1 MLSRHLEVSLRLA
14 MTLARQKSHEYLTVE
29 HLLLA
34 LLENNHAATTLKAC
48 GGDISTLRAEL
59 EAYINKHT
67 PTLDEDVEQSP
78 QPTQSFDRILQ
89 RAIFHVQSIG
99 GGRLVEGSD
108 ILVSM
113 FSEHDTYAVY
123 LLKKQG
129 VSRLELTQY
138 LSHGQDKADDGEAK
152 SGISSDSRSEKTSKD
167 PLVDF
172 ATNLNK
178 RAAEGKTDPLIGRAS
193 EIERTAQVLCR
204 RRKNNP
210 LLVGDPGVGKTSIAE
225 GLAWLIINEK
235 APKPLNGCVIYSLD
249 IGSLIAGT
257 KYRGDFE
264 KRMKSLLDALRKKPN
279 AILFIDEIHMI
290 IGAGS
295 SMSSNMDVSNL
306 IKPALAN
313 GELRC
318 IGSTTFS
325 EYRQV
330 FEKDHALSRRFQ
342 KIDVKEPSIED
353 SIDILR
359 GLKPRYEEFHNVSY
373 TDAALVS
380 AVKLS
385 AKHVHERFLPDKAI
399 DVIDEAGAYKRL
411 GITPEI
417 ADTEAEDA
425 LLTTL
430 EEETSS
436 SKAKSFEFA
445 ELSQDSDSAES
456 GPKSM
461 HQAADDVDDSTNDD
475 TSTSDKVDVSKSDT
489 SHNSAEAH
497 KSVTVI
503 DVEDI
508 EAIVAKLA
516 RIPPKSVSNDD
527 KSLLEHLDRD
537 LKRLVF
543 GQDEAIDTLSDAIK
557 LSRAGLKSPD
567 KPIGSFMFAGPT
579 GVGKTEVS
587 RQLANLLGVELVRFD
602 MSEYMEAHTASRL
615 IGAPPGYVGF
625 DQGGLLTEKINQFP
639 HCVLLLDEI
648 EKAHPDVFNLLLQV
662 MDHGTLTDNN
672 GRVSSFKQVILIM
685 TTNVGADSMSR
696 ASMGFTHQDHSKD
709 NSEALKRVFTP
720 EFRNRLDAIIQFN
733 PLDPSIVVSVV
744 DKFLVELQAQ
754 LDDKQ
759 VMLEIDDEVRDYLAA
774 KGYDRLMGARPM
786 QRLIQDEIKK
796 PLASMILFG
805 DLADG
810 GTVHVTLQT
819 TEDESEQGSSTI
831 STDKADDNQ
840 PKAMDKATVN
850 NREILLTVVE
860 THGSRNGDHSQ
871 SMPS

>member
-34 LLENNHAATTLKAC
+34 LLENTNAANTLTAC
-48 GGDISTLRAEL
+48 NANVSTLRSEL

-67 PTLDEDVEQSP
+67 PTVDADSEQSP

-129 VSRLELTQY
+129 ISRLELTQY
-138 LSHGQDKADDGEAK
+138 LSHGQDKDEPSEPRASMTGERRSA
-152 SGISSDSRSEKTSKD
+152 SEKTSKD
-167 PLVDF
+167 PLVEF
-172 ATNLNK
+172 ATNLNQ
-178 RAAEGKTDPLIGRAS
+178 RAAEGKTDPLIGRGP
-193 EIERTAQVLCR
+193 EIERAAQVLCR

-210 LLVGDPGVGKTSIAE
+210 LLVGEPGVGKTSIAE
-225 GLAWLIINEK
+225 GLAWLIINDK

-264 KRMKSLLDALRKKPN
+264 KRMKSLLDALKKKPN

-318 IGSTTFS
+318 IGSTTFT

-342 KIDVKEPSIED
+342 KIDVKEPSVDD

-359 GLKPRYEEFHNVSY
+359 GLKPRYEEFHNVEY
-373 TDAALVS
+373 TDEALVT
-380 AVKLS
+380 AVQLS
-385 AKHVHERFLPDKAI
+385 AKHIHERFLPDKAI

-411 GITPEI
+411 GIVADLDDIDAEESFI
-417 ADTEAEDA
+417 ANLEQDFDA
-425 LLTTL
+425 QIDAD
-430 EEETSS
+430 EEGLGGDADDDSLDETSATNEMQEEANTAKANDKANG
-436 SKAKSFEFA
+436 SKKSKGKRA
-445 ELSQDSDSAES
+445 
-456 GPKSM
+456 PIK
-461 HQAADDVDDSTNDD
+461 
-475 TSTSDKVDVSKSDT
+475 
-489 SHNSAEAH
+489 
-497 KSVTVI
+497 I
-503 DVEDI
+503 DVADI
-508 EAIVAKLA
+508 EAIIAKLA
-516 RIPPKSVSNDD
+516 RIPPKSVSSDD
-527 KSLLEHLDRD
+527 KSILEHLDRD
-537 LKRLVF
+537 LKHLVF
-543 GQDEAIDTLSDAIK
+543 GQDEAIETLADAIK
-557 LSRAGLKSPD
+557 LSRAGLKAPN

-615 IGAPPGYVGF
+615 IGAPPGYVGY
-625 DQGGLLTEKINQFP
+625 DQGGLLTEKINQHP

-672 GRVSSFKQVILIM
+672 GRVAIFKQVIVIM
-685 TTNVGADSMSR
+685 TTNVGAESISR
-696 ASMGFTHQDHSKD
+696 SSMGFTQQDHSRD
-709 NSEALKRVFTP
+709 NTEALKRVFTP

-733 PLDPSIVVSVV
+733 ALDTSVVVSVV
-744 DKFLVELQAQ
+744 DKFLVELQVQ

-759 VMLEIDDEVRDYLAA
+759 VTLEIDDEVRDYLAE

-805 DLADG
+805 DLVNGGIVHLSLEPKEANEQDGDTVKLDKNGGKSSDKGSAD
-810 GTVHVTLQT
+810 
-819 TEDESEQGSSTI
+819 SRI
-831 STDKADDNQ
+831 
-840 PKAMDKATVN
+840 
-850 NREILLTVVE
+850 ILTVVE
-860 THGSRNGDHSQ
+860 THEPHPDSESLA
-871 SMPS
+871 S

>member
-34 LLENNHAATTLKAC
+34 LLENTNAANTLTAC
-48 GGDISTLRAEL
+48 NANVSTLRSEL

-67 PTLDEDVEQSP
+67 PTVDADSEQSP

-129 VSRLELTQY
+129 ISRLELTQY
-138 LSHGQDKADDGEAK
+138 LSHGQEKDEPSEPRASMTGERRSA
-152 SGISSDSRSEKTSKD
+152 SEKTSKD
-167 PLVDF
+167 PLVEF
-172 ATNLNK
+172 ATNLNQ
-178 RAAEGKTDPLIGRAS
+178 RAAEGKTDPLIGRGP
-193 EIERTAQVLCR
+193 EIERAAQVLCR

-210 LLVGDPGVGKTSIAE
+210 LLVGEPGVGKTSIAE
-225 GLAWLIINEK
+225 GLAWLIINDK

-264 KRMKSLLDALRKKPN
+264 KRMKSLLDALKKKPN

-318 IGSTTFS
+318 IGSTTFT

-342 KIDVKEPSIED
+342 KIDVKEPSVDD

-359 GLKPRYEEFHNVSY
+359 GLKPRYEEFHNVEY
-373 TDAALVS
+373 TDEALVT
-380 AVKLS
+380 AVQLS
-385 AKHVHERFLPDKAI
+385 AKHIHERFLPDKAI

-411 GITPEI
+411 GIV
-417 ADTEAEDA
+417 AD
-425 LLTTL
+425 L
-430 EEETSS
+430 
-436 SKAKSFEFA
+436 
-445 ELSQDSDSAES
+445 
-456 GPKSM
+456 
-461 HQAADDVDDSTNDD
+461 DD
-475 TSTSDKVDVSKSDT
+475 
-489 SHNSAEAH
+489 
-497 KSVTVI
+497 I
-503 DVEDI
+503 DVEESFIANLEQDFDAQIDADEEGLDGSLDDDSSHDTDSVNEMQEEADTAKANDKANGSKKSKGKRAPIKIDVADI
-508 EAIVAKLA
+508 EAIIAKLA
-516 RIPPKSVSNDD
+516 RIPPKSVSSDD
-527 KSLLEHLDRD
+527 KSILEHLDRD
-537 LKRLVF
+537 LKHLVF
-543 GQDEAIDTLSDAIK
+543 GQDEAIETLADAIK
-557 LSRAGLKSPD
+557 LSRAGLKAPD

-615 IGAPPGYVGF
+615 IGAPPGYVGY
-625 DQGGLLTEKINQFP
+625 DQGGLLTEKINQHP

-672 GRVSSFKQVILIM
+672 GRVAIFKQVIVIM
-685 TTNVGADSMSR
+685 TTNVGAESISR
-696 ASMGFTHQDHSKD
+696 SSMGFTQQDHSRD
-709 NSEALKRVFTP
+709 NTEALKRVFTP

-733 PLDPSIVVSVV
+733 ALDTSVVVSVV
-744 DKFLVELQAQ
+744 DKFLVELQVQ

-759 VMLEIDDEVRDYLAA
+759 VTLEIDDEVRDYLAE

-805 DLADG
+805 DLVNGGVVHLSLEPKEANEKDGEAIKLDKTSGKSSDKGSAD
-810 GTVHVTLQT
+810 
-819 TEDESEQGSSTI
+819 SRI
-831 STDKADDNQ
+831 
-840 PKAMDKATVN
+840 
-850 NREILLTVVE
+850 ILTVVE
-860 THGSRNGDHSQ
+860 THEPHPDSESLA
-871 SMPS
+871 S

>member
-34 LLENNHAATTLKAC
+34 LLENTHAANTLTAC
-48 GGDISTLRAEL
+48 NANVSTLRTEL

-67 PTLDEDVEQSP
+67 PTVDADTEQSP

-129 VSRLELTQY
+129 ISRLELTQY
-138 LSHGQDKADDGEAK
+138 LSHGQDKDEPSEPRASMTGERRSA
-152 SGISSDSRSEKTSKD
+152 SEKTSKD
-167 PLVDF
+167 PLVEF
-172 ATNLNK
+172 ATNLNQ

-193 EIERTAQVLCR
+193 EIERAAQVLCR

-210 LLVGDPGVGKTSIAE
+210 LLVGEPGVGKTSIAE
-225 GLAWLIINEK
+225 GLAWLIINDR

-264 KRMKSLLDALRKKPN
+264 KRMKSLLDALKKKPN

-318 IGSTTFS
+318 IGSTTFT

-342 KIDVKEPSIED
+342 KIDVKEPSVDD

-359 GLKPRYEEFHNVSY
+359 GLKPRYEEFHNVEY
-373 TDAALVS
+373 TDEALVS
-380 AVKLS
+380 AVQLS
-385 AKHVHERFLPDKAI
+385 AKHIHERFLPDKAI

-411 GITPEI
+411 GVIPDAADIDAEESFI
-417 ADTEAEDA
+417 ADIEQD
-425 LLTTL
+425 
-430 EEETSS
+430 
-436 SKAKSFEFA
+436 FD
-445 ELSQDSDSAES
+445 SQIDSDE
-456 GPKSM
+456 GFDTDNEGVDNEMKSE
-461 HQAADDVDDSTNDD
+461 ADTAKANDRAQ
-475 TSTSDKVDVSKSDT
+475 SSDKIKTSKS
-489 SHNSAEAH
+489 
-497 KSVTVI
+497 KKKPPIKI
-503 DVEDI
+503 DVADI
-508 EAIVAKLA
+508 EAIIAKLA
-516 RIPPKSVSNDD
+516 RIPPKSVSSDD
-527 KSLLEHLDRD
+527 KSILEHLDRD
-537 LKRLVF
+537 LKHLVF
-543 GQDEAIDTLSDAIK
+543 GQDEAIETLADAIK
-557 LSRAGLKSPD
+557 LSRAGLKAPD

-587 RQLANLLGVELVRFD
+587 RQLASLLGVELVRFD

-615 IGAPPGYVGF
+615 IGAPPGYVGY
-625 DQGGLLTEKINQFP
+625 DQGGLLTEKINQYP

-672 GRVSSFKQVILIM
+672 GRVAIFKQVIVIM
-685 TTNVGADSMSR
+685 TTNVGADSISR
-696 ASMGFTHQDHSKD
+696 SSMGFTQQDHSRD
-709 NSEALKRVFTP
+709 NTEALKRVFTP

-733 PLDPSIVVSVV
+733 PLDTSVVVSVV
-744 DKFLVELQAQ
+744 DKFLVELQVQ

-759 VMLEIDDEVRDYLAA
+759 VTLEIDDEVRDYLAN

-805 DLADG
+805 DLVNG
-810 GTVHVTLQT
+810 GVVHLTLEPEAT
-819 TEDESEQGSSTI
+819 DSKDEAAVKLSKNSDKGSASSRI
-831 STDKADDNQ
+831 
-840 PKAMDKATVN
+840 V
-850 NREILLTVVE
+850 LTVVE
-860 THGSRNGDHSQ
+860 THEPHPDSESLA
-871 SMPS
+871 S

>member
-34 LLENNHAATTLKAC
+34 LLENTNAANTLTAC
-48 GGDISTLRAEL
+48 NANVSTLRSEL

-67 PTLDEDVEQSP
+67 PTVDADTEQSP

-129 VSRLELTQY
+129 ISRLELTQY
-138 LSHGQDKADDGEAK
+138 LSHGQDKDEPSEPRASMTGERRSA
-152 SGISSDSRSEKTSKD
+152 SEKTSKD
-167 PLVDF
+167 PLVEF
-172 ATNLNK
+172 ATNLNQ
-178 RAAEGKTDPLIGRAS
+178 RAAEGKTDPLIGRGP
-193 EIERTAQVLCR
+193 EIERAAQVLCR

-210 LLVGDPGVGKTSIAE
+210 LLVGEPGVGKTSIAE
-225 GLAWLIINEK
+225 GLAWLIINDK

-264 KRMKSLLDALRKKPN
+264 KRMKSLLDALKKKPN

-318 IGSTTFS
+318 IGSTTFT

-342 KIDVKEPSIED
+342 KIDVKEPSVD
-353 SIDILR
+353 DTIDILR
-359 GLKPRYEEFHNVSY
+359 GLKTRYEEFHNVEY
-373 TDAALVS
+373 TDEALVT
-380 AVKLS
+380 AVQLS
-385 AKHVHERFLPDKAI
+385 AKHIHERFLPDKAI

-411 GITPEI
+411 GIVADLDDIDAEESFI
-417 ADTEAEDA
+417 ADLEQDFDAQIDADEEGLDADNDDIDDKDTFNEMQDEAKVAKANNRAKADG
-425 LLTTL
+425 
-430 EEETSS
+430 SKK
-436 SKAKSFEFA
+436 SKAKRA
-445 ELSQDSDSAES
+445 
-456 GPKSM
+456 PIK
-461 HQAADDVDDSTNDD
+461 
-475 TSTSDKVDVSKSDT
+475 
-489 SHNSAEAH
+489 
-497 KSVTVI
+497 I
-503 DVEDI
+503 DVADI

-516 RIPPKSVSNDD
+516 RIPPKSVSSDD
-527 KSLLEHLDRD
+527 KSILQHLDRD
-537 LKRLVF
+537 LKHLVF
-543 GQDEAIDTLSDAIK
+543 GQDEAIATLADAIK
-557 LSRAGLKSPD
+557 LSRAGLKAPD

-625 DQGGLLTEKINQFP
+625 DQGGLLTEKINQHP
-639 HCVLLLDEI
+639 HCVLLFDEI

-672 GRVSSFKQVILIM
+672 GRVAIFKQVIVIM
-685 TTNVGADSMSR
+685 TTNVGADSISR
-696 ASMGFTHQDHSKD
+696 SSMGFTQQDHSRD
-709 NSEALKRVFTP
+709 NTESLKRVFTP

-733 PLDPSIVVSVV
+733 PLDTSVVVSVV
-744 DKFLVELQAQ
+744 DKFLVELQVQ

-759 VMLEIDDEVRDYLAA
+759 VTLEIDDEVRDYLAD

-805 DLADG
+805 DLVNGGVVHLTLEPEDTKNQDGDSVKLEKGSDKGSAD
-810 GTVHVTLQT
+810 
-819 TEDESEQGSSTI
+819 SRI
-831 STDKADDNQ
+831 
-840 PKAMDKATVN
+840 
-850 NREILLTVVE
+850 ILTVVE
-860 THGSRNGDHSQ
+860 THEPHPDSESLA
-871 SMPS
+871 S

>member
-34 LLENNHAATTLKAC
+34 LLENTNAANTLTAC
-48 GGDISTLRAEL
+48 NANVSTLRSEL

-67 PTLDEDVEQSP
+67 PTVDADSEQSP

-129 VSRLELTQY
+129 ISRLELTQY
-138 LSHGQDKADDGEAK
+138 LSHGQDKDEPSEPRASMTGERRSA
-152 SGISSDSRSEKTSKD
+152 SEKTSKD
-167 PLVDF
+167 PLVEF
-172 ATNLNK
+172 ATNLNQ
-178 RAAEGKTDPLIGRAS
+178 RAAEGKTDPLIGRGP
-193 EIERTAQVLCR
+193 EIERAAQVLCR

-210 LLVGDPGVGKTSIAE
+210 LLVGEPGVGKTSIAE
-225 GLAWLIINEK
+225 GLAWLIINDK

-264 KRMKSLLDALRKKPN
+264 KRMKSLLDALKKKPN

-318 IGSTTFS
+318 FGSTTFT

-342 KIDVKEPSIED
+342 KIDVKEPSVDD

-359 GLKPRYEEFHNVSY
+359 GLKPRYEEFHNVEY
-373 TDAALVS
+373 TDEALVT
-380 AVKLS
+380 AVQLS
-385 AKHVHERFLPDKAI
+385 AKHIHERFLPDKAI

-411 GITPEI
+411 GIVADLDDIDAEESFI
-417 ADTEAEDA
+417 ANLEQDFDA
-425 LLTTL
+425 QIDAD
-430 EEETSS
+430 EEG
-436 SKAKSFEFA
+436 
-445 ELSQDSDSAES
+445 LGGD
-456 GPKSM
+456 
-461 HQAADDVDDSTNDD
+461 ADDDSLDETRTANEMQEEANTAKADDKANG
-475 TSTSDKVDVSKSDT
+475 SK
-489 SHNSAEAH
+489 
-497 KSVTVI
+497 KSKGKRAPIKI
-503 DVEDI
+503 DVADI
-508 EAIVAKLA
+508 EAIIAKLA
-516 RIPPKSVSNDD
+516 RIPPKSVSSDD
-527 KSLLEHLDRD
+527 KSILEHLDRD
-537 LKRLVF
+537 LKHLVF
-543 GQDEAIDTLSDAIK
+543 GQDEAIETLADAIK
-557 LSRAGLKSPD
+557 LSRAGLKAPD

-615 IGAPPGYVGF
+615 IGAPPGYVGY
-625 DQGGLLTEKINQFP
+625 DQGGLLTEKINQHP

-672 GRVSSFKQVILIM
+672 GRVAIFKQVIVIM
-685 TTNVGADSMSR
+685 TTNVGAESISR
-696 ASMGFTHQDHSKD
+696 SSMGFTQQDHSRD
-709 NSEALKRVFTP
+709 NTEALKRVFTP

-733 PLDPSIVVSVV
+733 ALDTSVVVSVV
-744 DKFLVELQAQ
+744 DKFLVELQVQ

-759 VMLEIDDEVRDYLAA
+759 VTLEIDDEVRDYLAE

-805 DLADG
+805 DLVNGGIVHLSLEPKEANEQDDDTVKLDKNGGKSSDKGSAD
-810 GTVHVTLQT
+810 
-819 TEDESEQGSSTI
+819 SRI
-831 STDKADDNQ
+831 
-840 PKAMDKATVN
+840 
-850 NREILLTVVE
+850 ILTVVE
-860 THGSRNGDHSQ
+860 THEPHPDSESLA
-871 SMPS
+871 S

>member
-34 LLENNHAATTLKAC
+34 LLENTHAANTLTAC
-48 GGDISTLRAEL
+48 NANVSNLRTEL
-59 EAYINKHT
+59 EAYIDKHT
-67 PTLDEDVEQSP
+67 PTIDVDMEQSP

-129 VSRLELTQY
+129 ISRLELTQY
-138 LSHGQDKADDGEAK
+138 LSHGQDKDEPSEPRASITGERRSA
-152 SGISSDSRSEKTSKD
+152 SEKTSKD
-167 PLVDF
+167 PLVEF
-172 ATNLNK
+172 ASNLNQ

-210 LLVGDPGVGKTSIAE
+210 LLVGEPGVGKTSIAE
-225 GLAWLIINEK
+225 GLAWLIINDK

-249 IGSLIAGT
+249 IGALIAGT

-264 KRMKSLLDALRKKPN
+264 KRMKSLLDALKKKPN

-318 IGSTTFS
+318 VGSTTFT

-342 KIDVKEPSIED
+342 KIDVKEPSVED

-359 GLKPRYEEFHNVSY
+359 GLKPRYEEFHNVEY
-373 TDAALVS
+373 TDEALVT
-380 AVKLS
+380 AVQLS
-385 AKHVHERFLPDKAI
+385 SKHIHERFLPDKAI

-411 GITPEI
+411 GVIPDADDINAEDSLI
-417 ADTEAEDA
+417 ADLDKNIGDQDYESIDTDNADIDNEMQDEAAAAKANDQSKNYEDLQTA
-425 LLTTL
+425 NN
-430 EEETSS
+430 
-436 SKAKSFEFA
+436 KK
-445 ELSQDSDSAES
+445 
-456 GPKSM
+456 PPMK
-461 HQAADDVDDSTNDD
+461 
-475 TSTSDKVDVSKSDT
+475 
-489 SHNSAEAH
+489 
-497 KSVTVI
+497 I
-503 DVEDI
+503 DVADI

-516 RIPPKSVSNDD
+516 RIPPKSVSSDD
-527 KSLLEHLDRD
+527 KSILEHLDRD
-537 LKRLVF
+537 LKHLVF
-543 GQDEAIDTLSDAIK
+543 GQDEAIATLADAIK
-557 LSRAGLKSPD
+557 LSRAGLKAPE

-615 IGAPPGYVGF
+615 IGAPPGYVGY
-625 DQGGLLTEKINQFP
+625 DQGGLLTEKINQHP
-639 HCVLLLDEI
+639 HCVLLFDEI

-672 GRVSSFKQVILIM
+672 GRVASFKQVIVIM
-685 TTNVGADSMSR
+685 TTNVGADSISR
-696 ASMGFTHQDHSKD
+696 SSMGFTQQDHSRD
-709 NSEALKRVFTP
+709 NTEALKRVFTP

-733 PLDPSIVVSVV
+733 PLDTSVVISVV
-744 DKFLVELQAQ
+744 DKFLVELQVQ

-759 VMLEIDDEVRDYLAA
+759 VTLEIDDEVRDYLAE

-796 PLASMILFG
+796 PLANMILFG
-805 DLADG
+805 DLVNG
-810 GTVHVTLQT
+810 GVVHITL
-819 TEDESEQGSSTI
+819 ESEQNDELDTAADSVSLDKNEATQSSNVPSGNMQSDKGS
-831 STDKADDNQ
+831 ADS
-840 PKAMDKATVN
+840 
-850 NREILLTVVE
+850 RIILTVVE
-860 THGSRNGDHSQ
+860 IHEPRSDSE
-871 SMPS
+871 SLAS

>member
-34 LLENNHAATTLKAC
+34 LLENTNAANTLTAC
-48 GGDISTLRAEL
+48 NANVSTLRSEL

-67 PTLDEDVEQSP
+67 PTVDADSEQSP

-129 VSRLELTQY
+129 ISRLELTQY
-138 LSHGQDKADDGEAK
+138 LSHGQDKDEPSEPRASMTGERRSA
-152 SGISSDSRSEKTSKD
+152 SEKTSKD
-167 PLVDF
+167 PLVEF
-172 ATNLNK
+172 ATNLNQ
-178 RAAEGKTDPLIGRAS
+178 RAAEGKTDPLIGRGP
-193 EIERTAQVLCR
+193 EIERAAQVLCR

-210 LLVGDPGVGKTSIAE
+210 LLVGEPGVGKTSIAE
-225 GLAWLIINEK
+225 GLAWLIINDK

-264 KRMKSLLDALRKKPN
+264 KRMKSLLDALKKKPN

-318 IGSTTFS
+318 IGSTTFT

-342 KIDVKEPSIED
+342 KIDVKEPSVDD

-359 GLKPRYEEFHNVSY
+359 GLKPRYEEFHNVEY
-373 TDAALVS
+373 TDEALVT
-380 AVKLS
+380 AVQLS
-385 AKHVHERFLPDKAI
+385 AKHIHERFLPDKAI

-411 GITPEI
+411 GIVADLDDIDAEESFI
-417 ADTEAEDA
+417 ANLEQDFDA
-425 LLTTL
+425 QIDAD
-430 EEETSS
+430 EEGLGGDADDDSLDETSATNEMQEEAVTAKANDKANG
-436 SKAKSFEFA
+436 SKKSKGKRA
-445 ELSQDSDSAES
+445 
-456 GPKSM
+456 PIK
-461 HQAADDVDDSTNDD
+461 
-475 TSTSDKVDVSKSDT
+475 
-489 SHNSAEAH
+489 
-497 KSVTVI
+497 I
-503 DVEDI
+503 DVADI
-508 EAIVAKLA
+508 EAIIAKLA
-516 RIPPKSVSNDD
+516 RIPPKSVSSDD
-527 KSLLEHLDRD
+527 KSILEHLDRD
-537 LKRLVF
+537 LKHLVF
-543 GQDEAIDTLSDAIK
+543 GQDEAIETLADAIK
-557 LSRAGLKSPD
+557 LSRAGLKAPD

-615 IGAPPGYVGF
+615 IGAPPGYVGY
-625 DQGGLLTEKINQFP
+625 DQGGLLTEKINQHP

-672 GRVSSFKQVILIM
+672 GRVAIFKQVIVIM
-685 TTNVGADSMSR
+685 TTNVGAESISR
-696 ASMGFTHQDHSKD
+696 SSMGFTQQDHSRD
-709 NSEALKRVFTP
+709 NTEALKRVFTP

-733 PLDPSIVVSVV
+733 ALDTSVVVSVV
-744 DKFLVELQAQ
+744 DKFLVELQVQ

-759 VMLEIDDEVRDYLAA
+759 VTLEIDDEVRDYLAE

-805 DLADG
+805 DLVNGGVVHLSLEPKEANEQDGDTVKLDKTSGKSSDKGSAD
-810 GTVHVTLQT
+810 
-819 TEDESEQGSSTI
+819 SRI
-831 STDKADDNQ
+831 
-840 PKAMDKATVN
+840 
-850 NREILLTVVE
+850 ILTVVE
-860 THGSRNGDHSQ
+860 THEPHPDSESLA
-871 SMPS
+871 S

>member
-34 LLENNHAATTLKAC
+34 LLENTNAANTLTAC
-48 GGDISTLRAEL
+48 NANVSTLRSEL

-67 PTLDEDVEQSP
+67 PTVDADSEQSP

-129 VSRLELTQY
+129 ISRLELTQY
-138 LSHGQDKADDGEAK
+138 LSHGQDKDEPSEPRASMTGERRSA
-152 SGISSDSRSEKTSKD
+152 SEKTSKD
-167 PLVDF
+167 PLVEF
-172 ATNLNK
+172 ATNLNQ
-178 RAAEGKTDPLIGRAS
+178 RAAEGKTDPLIGRGP
-193 EIERTAQVLCR
+193 EIERAAQVLCR

-210 LLVGDPGVGKTSIAE
+210 LLVGEPGVGKTSIAE
-225 GLAWLIINEK
+225 GLAWLIINDK

-264 KRMKSLLDALRKKPN
+264 KRMKSLLDALKKKPN

-318 IGSTTFS
+318 IGSTTFT

-342 KIDVKEPSIED
+342 KIDVKEPSVDD

-359 GLKPRYEEFHNVSY
+359 GLKPRYEEFHNVEY
-373 TDAALVS
+373 TDEALVT
-380 AVKLS
+380 AVQLS
-385 AKHVHERFLPDKAI
+385 AKHIHERFLPDKAI

-411 GITPEI
+411 GIVADLDDIDAEESFI
-417 ADTEAEDA
+417 ANLEQDFDA
-425 LLTTL
+425 QIDAD
-430 EEETSS
+430 EEGLGGDADDDSLDETSTANEMQEEANMAKANDKANG
-436 SKAKSFEFA
+436 SKKSKGKRA
-445 ELSQDSDSAES
+445 
-456 GPKSM
+456 PIK
-461 HQAADDVDDSTNDD
+461 
-475 TSTSDKVDVSKSDT
+475 
-489 SHNSAEAH
+489 
-497 KSVTVI
+497 I
-503 DVEDI
+503 DVADI
-508 EAIVAKLA
+508 EAIIAKLA
-516 RIPPKSVSNDD
+516 RIPPKSVSSDD
-527 KSLLEHLDRD
+527 KSILEHLDRD
-537 LKRLVF
+537 LKHLVF
-543 GQDEAIDTLSDAIK
+543 GQDEAIETLADAIK
-557 LSRAGLKSPD
+557 LSRAGLKAPD

-615 IGAPPGYVGF
+615 IGAPPGYVGY
-625 DQGGLLTEKINQFP
+625 DQGGLLTEKINQHP
-639 HCVLLLDEI
+639 HCVLLFDEI

-672 GRVSSFKQVILIM
+672 GRVAIFKQVIVIM
-685 TTNVGADSMSR
+685 TTNVGAESISR
-696 ASMGFTHQDHSKD
+696 SSMGFTQQDHSRD
-709 NSEALKRVFTP
+709 NTEALKRVFTP

-733 PLDPSIVVSVV
+733 ALDTSVVVSVV
-744 DKFLVELQAQ
+744 DKFLVELQVQ

-759 VMLEIDDEVRDYLAA
+759 VTLEIDDEVRDYLAE

-805 DLADG
+805 DLVNGGIVHLSLEPKEANEQDDDTVKLDKNGGKSSDKGSAD
-810 GTVHVTLQT
+810 
-819 TEDESEQGSSTI
+819 SRI
-831 STDKADDNQ
+831 
-840 PKAMDKATVN
+840 
-850 NREILLTVVE
+850 ILTVVE
-860 THGSRNGDHSQ
+860 THEPHPDSESLA
-871 SMPS
+871 S

>member
-34 LLENNHAATTLKAC
+34 LLENTNAANTLTAC
-48 GGDISTLRAEL
+48 NANVSTLRSEL

-67 PTLDEDVEQSP
+67 PTVDPDTEQSP

-129 VSRLELTQY
+129 ISRLELTQY
-138 LSHGQDKADDGEAK
+138 LSHGQDKDEPSEPRASMTGERRSA
-152 SGISSDSRSEKTSKD
+152 SEKTSKD
-167 PLVDF
+167 PLVEF
-172 ATNLNK
+172 ATNLNQ
-178 RAAEGKTDPLIGRAS
+178 RAAEGKTDPLIGRGP
-193 EIERTAQVLCR
+193 EIERAAQVLCR

-210 LLVGDPGVGKTSIAE
+210 LLVGEPGVGKTSIAE
-225 GLAWLIINEK
+225 GLAWLIINDK

-264 KRMKSLLDALRKKPN
+264 KRMKSLLDALKKKPN

-318 IGSTTFS
+318 IGSTTFT

-342 KIDVKEPSIED
+342 KIDVKEPSVD
-353 SIDILR
+353 DTIDILR
-359 GLKPRYEEFHNVSY
+359 GLKTRYEEFHNVEY
-373 TDAALVS
+373 TDEALVT
-380 AVKLS
+380 AVQLS
-385 AKHVHERFLPDKAI
+385 AKHIHERFLPDKAI

-411 GITPEI
+411 GIVADLDDIDAEESFI
-417 ADTEAEDA
+417 ADLEQDFDAQIDADEEGLDADNDNIDDKDTFNEMQDEAKVAKANDRA
-425 LLTTL
+425 KADW
-430 EEETSS
+430 SKK
-436 SKAKSFEFA
+436 SKAKRA
-445 ELSQDSDSAES
+445 
-456 GPKSM
+456 PIK
-461 HQAADDVDDSTNDD
+461 
-475 TSTSDKVDVSKSDT
+475 
-489 SHNSAEAH
+489 
-497 KSVTVI
+497 I
-503 DVEDI
+503 DVADI

-516 RIPPKSVSNDD
+516 RIPPKSVSSDD
-527 KSLLEHLDRD
+527 KSILQHLDRD
-537 LKRLVF
+537 LKHLVF
-543 GQDEAIDTLSDAIK
+543 GQDEAIATLADAIK
-557 LSRAGLKSPD
+557 LSRAGLKAPD

-625 DQGGLLTEKINQFP
+625 DQGGLLTEKINQHP
-639 HCVLLLDEI
+639 HCVLLFDEI

-672 GRVSSFKQVILIM
+672 GRVAIFKQVIVIM
-685 TTNVGADSMSR
+685 TTNVGADSISR
-696 ASMGFTHQDHSKD
+696 SSMGFTQQDHSRD
-709 NSEALKRVFTP
+709 NTESLKRVFTP

-733 PLDPSIVVSVV
+733 PLDTSVVVSVV
-744 DKFLVELQAQ
+744 DKFLVELQVQ

-759 VMLEIDDEVRDYLAA
+759 VTLEIDDEVRDYLAD

-805 DLADG
+805 DLVNGGVVHLTLEPEDTKDQDGNSVKLEKGSDKGSAD
-810 GTVHVTLQT
+810 
-819 TEDESEQGSSTI
+819 SRI
-831 STDKADDNQ
+831 
-840 PKAMDKATVN
+840 
-850 NREILLTVVE
+850 ILTVVE
-860 THGSRNGDHSQ
+860 THEPHPDSESVA
-871 SMPS
+871 S

>member
-34 LLENNHAATTLKAC
+34 LLENTHAANTLTAC
-48 GGDISTLRAEL
+48 NANVSALRTEL

-67 PTLDEDVEQSP
+67 PTVDPDTEQSP

-129 VSRLELTQY
+129 ISRLELTQY
-138 LSHGQDKADDGEAK
+138 LSHGQDKDEPSEPRASMTGERR
-152 SGISSDSRSEKTSKD
+152 SSASEKTSKD
-167 PLVDF
+167 PLVEF
-172 ATNLNK
+172 ATNLNQ
-178 RAAEGKTDPLIGRAS
+178 RAAEGKTDPLIGRGP
-193 EIERTAQVLCR
+193 EIERAAQVLCR

-210 LLVGDPGVGKTSIAE
+210 LLVGEPGVGKTSIAE
-225 GLAWLIINEK
+225 GLAWLIINDK

-264 KRMKSLLDALRKKPN
+264 KRMKSLLDALKKKPN

-318 IGSTTFS
+318 IGSTTFT

-342 KIDVKEPSIED
+342 KIDVKEPSVD
-353 SIDILR
+353 DTIDILR
-359 GLKPRYEEFHNVSY
+359 GLKPRYEEFHNVVY
-373 TDAALVS
+373 TDEALVT
-380 AVKLS
+380 AVQLS
-385 AKHVHERFLPDKAI
+385 AKHIHERFLPDKAI

-411 GITPEI
+411 GVVADADDIEAEESFI
-417 ADTEAEDA
+417 ADIEQEFDAQIEVDIDGLDSDTYGDNEMQDEADVA
-425 LLTTL
+425 KANDRAK
-430 EEETSS
+430 SS
-436 SKAKSFEFA
+436 VDKKAKGKRA
-445 ELSQDSDSAES
+445 
-456 GPKSM
+456 PIK
-461 HQAADDVDDSTNDD
+461 
-475 TSTSDKVDVSKSDT
+475 
-489 SHNSAEAH
+489 
-497 KSVTVI
+497 I
-503 DVEDI
+503 DVADI

-516 RIPPKSVSNDD
+516 RIPPKSVSSDD
-527 KSLLEHLDRD
+527 KSILQHLDRD
-537 LKRLVF
+537 LKHLVF
-543 GQDEAIDTLSDAIK
+543 GQDEAIATLADAIK
-557 LSRAGLKSPD
+557 LSRAGLKAPD

-615 IGAPPGYVGF
+615 IGAPPGYVGY
-625 DQGGLLTEKINQFP
+625 DQGGLLTEKINQHP
-639 HCVLLLDEI
+639 HCVLLFDEI

-672 GRVSSFKQVILIM
+672 GRVAIFKQVIVIM
-685 TTNVGADSMSR
+685 TTNVGAESISR
-696 ASMGFTHQDHSKD
+696 SSMGFTQQDHSRD
-709 NSEALKRVFTP
+709 NTESLKRVFTP

-733 PLDPSIVVSVV
+733 PLDTSVVVSVV
-744 DKFLVELQAQ
+744 DKFLVELQVQ

-759 VMLEIDDEVRDYLAA
+759 VTLEIDDEVRDYLAA

-796 PLASMILFG
+796 PLANMILFG
-805 DLADG
+805 DLVNGGVVHLTLEPEALDGDTVKLDKSSDKGSAD
-810 GTVHVTLQT
+810 
-819 TEDESEQGSSTI
+819 SRI
-831 STDKADDNQ
+831 
-840 PKAMDKATVN
+840 
-850 NREILLTVVE
+850 ILTVVE
-860 THGSRNGDHSQ
+860 THEPRPDSESLA
-871 SMPS
+871 S

>member
-34 LLENNHAATTLKAC
+34 LLENTHAVNTLTAC
-48 GGDISTLRAEL
+48 NANVSSLRTEL

-67 PTLDEDVEQSP
+67 PTVDPDIEQSP

-129 VSRLELTQY
+129 ISRLELTQY
-138 LSHGQDKADDGEAK
+138 LSHGQDKGEPSEPRA
-152 SGISSDSRSEKTSKD
+152 SMTGERRAGSEKTSKD
-167 PLVDF
+167 PLVEF
-172 ATNLNK
+172 ASNLNQ
-178 RAAEGKTDPLIGRAS
+178 RAAEGKTDPLVGRAP

-210 LLVGDPGVGKTSIAE
+210 LLVGEPGVGKTSIAE
-225 GLAWLIINEK
+225 GLAWLIINDK
-235 APKPLNGCVIYSLD
+235 APKPLSGCVIYSLD
-249 IGSLIAGT
+249 IGALIAGT

-264 KRMKSLLDALRKKPN
+264 KRMKSLLEALKNKPN

-318 IGSTTFS
+318 IGSTTFT

-342 KIDVKEPSIED
+342 KIDVKEPTIEE

-359 GLKPRYEEFHNVSY
+359 GLKPRYEEFHNVEYS
-373 TDAALVS
+373 DEALVS
-380 AVKLS
+380 AVELS
-385 AKHVHERFLPDKAI
+385 AKHLHERFLPDKAI
-399 DVIDEAGAYKRL
+399 DIIDEAGAYKRL
-411 GITPEI
+411 GVIPD
-417 ADTEAEDA
+417 ADDINAEESLLADLNKDIDEEGFEDIEASIDDTAESEKA
-425 LLTTL
+425 TGTQQQ
-430 EEETSS
+430 SA
-436 SKAKSFEFA
+436 SKAIDDSENTDEF
-445 ELSQDSDSAES
+445 L
-456 GPKSM
+456 
-461 HQAADDVDDSTNDD
+461 AAD
-475 TSTSDKVDVSKSDT
+475 KKK
-489 SHNSAEAH
+489 APM
-497 KSVTVI
+497 KISVA
-503 DVEDI
+503 DI

-516 RIPPKSVSNDD
+516 RIPPKAVSSDD
-527 KSLLEHLDRD
+527 KSILEHLDRD

-543 GQDEAIDTLSDAIK
+543 GQDEAIATLADAIK
-557 LSRAGLKSPD
+557 LSRAGLKEPD

-615 IGAPPGYVGF
+615 IGAPPGYVGY
-625 DQGGLLTEKINQFP
+625 DQGGLLTEKINQNP

-672 GRVSSFKQVILIM
+672 GRVAIFKQVIIIM
-685 TTNVGADSMSR
+685 TTNVGAENISR
-696 ASMGFTHQDHSKD
+696 SSMGFTEQDHSRD
-709 NSEALKRVFTP
+709 NTEALKRVFTP

-733 PLDPSIVVSVV
+733 PLDTSVVVSVV

-759 VMLEIDDEVRDYLAA
+759 VTLEIDDEVRDYLAD

-796 PLASMILFG
+796 PLANMILFG
-805 DLADG
+805 DLVNG
-810 GTVHVTLQT
+810 GVVHVTL
-819 TEDESEQGSSTI
+819 ESEEEAVDLQKSSVSTSKSDKGS
-831 STDKADDNQ
+831 ADS
-840 PKAMDKATVN
+840 
-850 NREILLTVVE
+850 RIILTVVE
-860 THGSRNGDHSQ
+860 THEPHPDSESLA
-871 SMPS
+871 S

>member
-34 LLENNHAATTLKAC
+34 LLENTHAA
-48 GGDISTLRAEL
+48 STLTACNANVTNLRTEL

-67 PTLDEDVEQSP
+67 PTVDADMEQSP

-129 VSRLELTQY
+129 ISRLELTQY
-138 LSHGQDKADDGEAK
+138 LSHGQDKNEPSEPRAPMTGERRAA
-152 SGISSDSRSEKTSKD
+152 SEKTSKD
-167 PLVDF
+167 PLVEF
-172 ATNLNK
+172 ATNLNQ
-178 RAAEGKTDPLIGRAS
+178 RAAEGKTDPLIGRAP

-210 LLVGDPGVGKTSIAE
+210 LLVGEPGVGKTSIAE
-225 GLAWLIINEK
+225 GLAWLIINDK

-264 KRMKSLLDALRKKPN
+264 KRMKSLLDALKNRPN

-318 IGSTTFS
+318 VGSTTFT

-342 KIDVKEPSIED
+342 KIDVKEPSVED

-359 GLKPRYEEFHNVSY
+359 GLKPRYEEFHNVEY
-373 TDAALVS
+373 TDEALVS
-380 AVKLS
+380 AVQLS
-385 AKHVHERFLPDKAI
+385 SKYIHERFLPDKAI

-411 GITPEI
+411 GVIPDADDINAEESFI
-417 ADTEAEDA
+417 ADLEKGIDEQNYDDIEADIGDTDNEMY
-425 LLTTL
+425 
-430 EEETSS
+430 EEATAAKANDQ
-436 SKAKSFEFA
+436 SKKADKSQTA
-445 ELSQDSDSAES
+445 
-456 GPKSM
+456 
-461 HQAADDVDDSTNDD
+461 
-475 TSTSDKVDVSKSDT
+475 SKKK
-489 SHNSAEAH
+489 APIRIGVA
-497 KSVTVI
+497 
-503 DVEDI
+503 DI

-516 RIPPKSVSNDD
+516 RIPPKSVSSDD
-527 KSLLEHLDRD
+527 KSILEHLDRD

-543 GQDEAIDTLSDAIK
+543 GQDEAIATLADAIK
-557 LSRAGLKSPD
+557 LSRAGLKAPD

-615 IGAPPGYVGF
+615 IGAPPGYVGY
-625 DQGGLLTEKINQFP
+625 DQGGLLTEKINQHP
-639 HCVLLLDEI
+639 HCVLLFDEI

-672 GRVSSFKQVILIM
+672 GRVAIFKQVIVIM
-685 TTNVGADSMSR
+685 TTNVGAESISR
-696 ASMGFTHQDHSKD
+696 SSMGFTQQDHSRD
-709 NSEALKRVFTP
+709 NTESLKRVFTP

-733 PLDPSIVVSVV
+733 ALDTSVVVSVV
-744 DKFLVELQAQ
+744 DKFLVELQVQ
-754 LDDKQ
+754 LDDKR
-759 VMLEIDDEVRDYLAA
+759 VTLEIDDEVRDYLAE

-796 PLASMILFG
+796 PLANMILFG
-805 DLADG
+805 DLVNGGVVHLTLEPKDTDTDSNVSIEKTAFSGKVQSDKGSAD
-810 GTVHVTLQT
+810 
-819 TEDESEQGSSTI
+819 SRI
-831 STDKADDNQ
+831 
-840 PKAMDKATVN
+840 
-850 NREILLTVVE
+850 ILTVVE
-860 THGSRNGDHSQ
+860 THEPRSDSE
-871 SMPS
+871 SVAS

>member
-34 LLENNHAATTLKAC
+34 LLENTNAANTLTAC
-48 GGDISTLRAEL
+48 NANVSTLRSEL
-59 EAYINKHT
+59 EAYVNKHT
-67 PTLDEDVEQSP
+67 PTVDADSEQSP

-129 VSRLELTQY
+129 ISRLELTQY
-138 LSHGQDKADDGEAK
+138 LSHGQDKDEPSEPRASMTGERRSA
-152 SGISSDSRSEKTSKD
+152 SEKTSKD
-167 PLVDF
+167 PLVEF
-172 ATNLNK
+172 ATNLNQ
-178 RAAEGKTDPLIGRAS
+178 RAAEGKTDPLIGRGP
-193 EIERTAQVLCR
+193 EIERAAQVLCR

-210 LLVGDPGVGKTSIAE
+210 LLVGEPGVGKTSIAE
-225 GLAWLIINEK
+225 GLAWLIINDK

-264 KRMKSLLDALRKKPN
+264 KRMKSLLDALKKKPN

-318 IGSTTFS
+318 IGSTTFT

-342 KIDVKEPSIED
+342 KIDVKEPSVDD

-359 GLKPRYEEFHNVSY
+359 GLKPRYEEFHNVEY
-373 TDAALVS
+373 TDEALVT
-380 AVKLS
+380 AVQLS
-385 AKHVHERFLPDKAI
+385 AKHIHERFLPDKAI

-411 GITPEI
+411 GIVADLDDIDAEESFI
-417 ADTEAEDA
+417 ANLEQDFDA
-425 LLTTL
+425 QIDAD
-430 EEETSS
+430 EEG
-436 SKAKSFEFA
+436 
-445 ELSQDSDSAES
+445 LGGD
-456 GPKSM
+456 
-461 HQAADDVDDSTNDD
+461 ADDDSFDETRTANEMQEEANTAKADDKANG
-475 TSTSDKVDVSKSDT
+475 SK
-489 SHNSAEAH
+489 
-497 KSVTVI
+497 KSKGKRAPIKI
-503 DVEDI
+503 DVADI
-508 EAIVAKLA
+508 EAIIAKLA
-516 RIPPKSVSNDD
+516 RIPPKSVSSDD
-527 KSLLEHLDRD
+527 KSILEHLDRD
-537 LKRLVF
+537 LKHLVF
-543 GQDEAIDTLSDAIK
+543 GQDEAIETLADAIK
-557 LSRAGLKSPD
+557 LSRAGLKAPD

-615 IGAPPGYVGF
+615 IGAPPGYVGY
-625 DQGGLLTEKINQFP
+625 DQGGLLTEKINQHP

-672 GRVSSFKQVILIM
+672 GRVAIFKQVIVIM
-685 TTNVGADSMSR
+685 TTNVGAESISR
-696 ASMGFTHQDHSKD
+696 SSMGFTQQDHSRD
-709 NSEALKRVFTP
+709 NTEALKRVFTP

-733 PLDPSIVVSVV
+733 ALDTSVVVSVV
-744 DKFLVELQAQ
+744 DKFLVELQVQ

-759 VMLEIDDEVRDYLAA
+759 VTLEIDDEVRDYLAD

-805 DLADG
+805 DLVNGGIVHLSLEPKEANEQDGDTVKLDKNGGKSSDKGSAD
-810 GTVHVTLQT
+810 
-819 TEDESEQGSSTI
+819 SRI
-831 STDKADDNQ
+831 
-840 PKAMDKATVN
+840 
-850 NREILLTVVE
+850 ILTVVE
-860 THGSRNGDHSQ
+860 THEPHPDSESLA
-871 SMPS
+871 S